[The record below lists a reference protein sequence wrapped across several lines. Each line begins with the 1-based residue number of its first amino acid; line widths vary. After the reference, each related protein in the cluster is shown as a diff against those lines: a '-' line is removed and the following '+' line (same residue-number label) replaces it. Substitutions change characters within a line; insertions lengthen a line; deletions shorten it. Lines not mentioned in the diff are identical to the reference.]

1 MTRVKGFHNSCLQT
15 LKSVVLLKMKYVHEN
30 QAPFT
35 SNELQ
40 NAIMLRSKLSS
51 KFLKDQIES
60 NKKKK
65 KKESI
70 IKKQ

>member
-1 MTRVKGFHNSCLQT
+1 
-15 LKSVVLLKMKYVHEN
+15 MKYVHEN

-65 KKESI
+65 KKKRVLLKNSNS
-70 IKKQ
+70 KKTVSFKP